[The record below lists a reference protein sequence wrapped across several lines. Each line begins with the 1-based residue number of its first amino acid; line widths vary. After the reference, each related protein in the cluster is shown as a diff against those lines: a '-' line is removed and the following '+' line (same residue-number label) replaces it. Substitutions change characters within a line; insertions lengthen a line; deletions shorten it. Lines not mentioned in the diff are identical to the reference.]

1 MEATPENL
9 QVLASY
15 LNRTLSASYDVR
27 KPAEDYLASV
37 EGNQNYALLL
47 LQLADSDQVELH
59 IRMAAAIN
67 FKNFVKRNWRVLED
81 RPNKISSADRELI
94 KKHIV
99 GLMLKTPEAIQRQLS
114 DAITNIGSEDFP
126 SNWQG
131 LLEEMVEHFK
141 SGDFY
146 QINGVLRTAHSLT
159 KRYRH
164 EFKSQELWT
173 EIKFVLE
180 TFATPFTELF
190 QSTMQLASQHAQNPQ
205 ALQVL
210 FSSLLLICKVFLSL
224 TAQELPDQFAEKNLE
239 LWMNHFH
246 TLLTTDNKLLETDD
260 DEETG
265 PLEQV
270 KSQISEIISMFAQKY
285 DEDFSEYLP
294 RFVQSIWNLLVTTD
308 AKPKHDLLVS
318 SAIEFL
324 ASVSE
329 RPAYK
334 DLFKEESTL
343 TSICEKVIVPNMYF
357 RESDEELFE
366 DNPEEYL
373 RRDLEGSD
381 IGTRRYSACNLVRG
395 LCKFFEEPVTRIF
408 SGYITAMLRQYAQ
421 DPAKNWKAKDV
432 ALYLIAAIATRSK
445 TTKHGITKTSELV
458 NVAEILQSQ
467 CLPELQKP
475 ILTEQVVLRAD
486 SIRYLTTF
494 RSVLPRDLLVSSLPL
509 LVVHLT
515 APSHVLHT
523 YAAHSI
529 EKLLILRG
537 SDGTAVIKPADLKP
551 VFETLMTNLF
561 GVLRVEGS
569 EQNEY
574 AMKAIMR
581 SMSTMQEEIV
591 PYSETLL
598 KELSAKLALVSEN
611 PTKPHFNHYLFECI
625 CCIIRFSCR
634 VNPKQVEN
642 LESSLFPIIEK
653 ILVKDVSEFLPYL
666 FQILS
671 LLIELRPLPIPQPY
685 MVIFPLLLTPV
696 LWERTGNVPA
706 LVRLLQAFIEKAP
719 TDITK
724 DDRILA
730 LLGVFQKLIASKAND
745 HEGFYLLGSL
755 VEFVEAPA
763 LASQL
768 KNVFII
774 LFQRLQSSKTT
785 KYVKGLL
792 VFFSLF
798 AGKYGGSALVETV
811 DSIQPKLFQMVVERL
826 FIPDVQKV
834 SGPLERK
841 ICAVGM
847 TKLLTETPA
856 MLTEPYVNLWAILLQ
871 ALISLFELPEDDSLP
886 DDEHFIEIEDTP
898 GYQTAYSQLI
908 FAGTKEHDP
917 FGTVVPDAKTHLAQ
931 SLLKLSS
938 QHPGKLQGM
947 ISSGLSTDAAQFLQ
961 SYLQSANI
969 SALM

>member
-1 MEATPENL
+1 
-9 QVLASY
+9 
-15 LNRTLSASYDVR
+15 
-27 KPAEDYLASV
+27 
-37 EGNQNYALLL
+37 
-47 LQLADSDQVELH
+47 
-59 IRMAAAIN
+59 
-67 FKNFVKRNWRVLED
+67 
-81 RPNKISSADRELI
+81 
-94 KKHIV
+94 
-99 GLMLKTPEAIQRQLS
+99 
-114 DAITNIGSEDFP
+114 
-126 SNWQG
+126 
-131 LLEEMVEHFK
+131 
-141 SGDFY
+141 
-146 QINGVLRTAHSLT
+146 
-159 KRYRH
+159 
-164 EFKSQELWT
+164 
-173 EIKFVLE
+173 
-180 TFATPFTELF
+180 
-190 QSTMQLASQHAQNPQ
+190 
-205 ALQVL
+205 
-210 FSSLLLICKVFLSL
+210 
-224 TAQELPDQFAEKNLE
+224 
-239 LWMNHFH
+239 
-246 TLLTTDNKLLETDD
+246 
-260 DEETG
+260 
-265 PLEQV
+265 
-270 KSQISEIISMFAQKY
+270 
-285 DEDFSEYLP
+285 
-294 RFVQSIWNLLVTTD
+294 
-308 AKPKHDLLVS
+308 
-318 SAIEFL
+318 
-324 ASVSE
+324 
-329 RPAYK
+329 
-334 DLFKEESTL
+334 
-343 TSICEKVIVPNMYF
+343 
-357 RESDEELFE
+357 
-366 DNPEEYL
+366 
-373 RRDLEGSD
+373 
-381 IGTRRYSACNLVRG
+381 
-395 LCKFFEEPVTRIF
+395 
-408 SGYITAMLRQYAQ
+408 
-421 DPAKNWKAKDV
+421 
-432 ALYLIAAIATRSK
+432 
-445 TTKHGITKTSELV
+445 
-458 NVAEILQSQ
+458 
-467 CLPELQKP
+467 
-475 ILTEQVVLRAD
+475 
-486 SIRYLTTF
+486 
-494 RSVLPRDLLVSSLPL
+494 
-509 LVVHLT
+509 
-515 APSHVLHT
+515 
-523 YAAHSI
+523 
-529 EKLLILRG
+529 
-537 SDGTAVIKPADLKP
+537 
-551 VFETLMTNLF
+551 
-561 GVLRVEGS
+561 
-569 EQNEY
+569 
-574 AMKAIMR
+574 
-581 SMSTMQEEIV
+581 MSTMQEEVV

-611 PTKPHFNHYLFECI
+611 PTKPHFNHYLFESI

-719 TDITK
+719 ADITK

-856 MLTEPYVNLWAILLQ
+856 MLTEPYVNLWALLLQ

-917 FGTVVPDAKTHLAQ
+917 FGTVVLDAKTHLAQ

-947 ISSGLSTDAAQFLQ
+947 ISNGLSTDAAQFLQ